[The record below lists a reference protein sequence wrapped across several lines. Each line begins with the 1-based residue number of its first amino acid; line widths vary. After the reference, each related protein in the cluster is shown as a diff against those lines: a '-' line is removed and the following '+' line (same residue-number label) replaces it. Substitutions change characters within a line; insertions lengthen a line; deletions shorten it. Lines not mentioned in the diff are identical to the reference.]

1 MTSRI
6 VLNTYELNLCLNAL
20 IALSATPDPG
30 FRATII
36 GFYTSLIACF
46 DDVDGVRVLLSP
58 YP

>member
-1 MTSRI
+1 MTNRI

-46 DDVDGVRVLLSP
+46 DDVDAVRSPLSP
-58 YP
+58 YT